1 MFWKEQIVKLNQQVL
16 ESQQRIN
23 NYLQDSIS
31 LFQHGK
37 SNGGKLF
44 GYFGEFL
51 EKNNRDL
58 QAYLQAQMLSV
69 VGSWLDSRW
78 QDWSIDQKS
87 YFSTL
92 THVELIRIGELI
104 ERRKGA
110 NSLFSVPEF
119 VPFIGGNKTII
130 IRCNDNNRE
139 MGLELL
145 QSLVVRS
152 SILMPYQIR
161 YTFCDPVSNGG
172 AFLMRRSLPEG
183 LVRENSGEVY
193 RDLLEVTQAIR
204 RIKETYL
211 DPQSPALH
219 LLPSDIRLNERF
231 EGIFVADF
239 PKRYDRRD
247 IEELQKIGSS
257 GPDAGRYVFIH
268 YNQDI
273 PLPRDISMDGFENSL
288 YIGLDKQDNT
298 RTSCQ
303 IQFQP
308 DGVPD
313 AELQKHLLDKV
324 KQAKP
329 PERKL
334 GWNETIGIPEQE
346 WWTETSD
353 EIIKTPIGGRGSS
366 DTLDIWFGKDREGRQ
381 CAHGMLGAMTGQG
394 KSTLFHV
401 FILGLATRYSP
412 SELRLYLID
421 GKYGVELA
429 PYRNLPHSEVV
440 SLHSSPELS
449 RSILTELIS
458 EKERRNSLFK
468 RLGVSELSG
477 YRRLG
482 QPEGKMPRILLLVDE
497 YQELFQGDKE
507 DIASSQLLIL
517 SQQGRSAGIHM
528 LLASQRFGAEG
539 MRDQTGIF
547 GNIHL
552 RMGLK
557 MSLDDIQSL
566 TVFGKRGKDLLK
578 TCDLPGKIVVN
589 DSSGDDNS
597 NLVGKVAFIEKSYRD
612 QLIQELA
619 KRAHQLP
626 LNDYAD
632 AVVFDGNAQPNLIDN
647 PQLRHLLDYEKW
659 LTPIEWEVI
668 VRKPLYQGGLELEDW
683 FSAEHPTLMW
693 LGQEFSVRKQAR
705 LILRRRPCENI
716 VVVGGDFNTARY
728 GMLAGMLTSLSLNG
742 NPKQL
747 SLEIIDRS
755 IAGTQWHSALE
766 DVYKSILQPVGF
778 KANLKR
784 ESKDVGGVLDN
795 LITQL
800 EERSQLS
807 EAELIDQPSQFIFMT
822 ELDRVDELRR
832 NNEVYSIKE
841 TSLGSK
847 LKRLCV
853 EGSTKGIH
861 LVLSFSGIKAMSNV
875 LDIRK
880 GLSYFRHR
888 VALQMSEDDSF
899 TLVHDRQASR
909 LQADGSIPI
918 KALYLDTDRDRS
930 TLFKPY
936 STDANDTDNHPS
948 LKQQL
953 QEIGQHLVKWR
964 Y

>member
-1 MFWKEQIVKLNQQVL
+1 MFWKKQIASLTQQIA
-16 ESQQRIN
+16 ESQQRVN
-23 NYLQDSIS
+23 KYSQESVS
-31 LFQHGK
+31 LFNHGK
-37 SNGGKLF
+37 LNGDKLS

-51 EKNNRDL
+51 ENNNKDV
-58 QAYLQAQMLSV
+58 QSYLQKQMLAV
-69 VGSWLDSRW
+69 VGNW
-78 QDWSIDQKS
+78 QNSQWQNWSVLQGS
-87 YFSTL
+87 HLSTL

-104 ERRKGA
+104 ERRQDA

-119 VPFIGGNKTII
+119 VPFIGGNKIVI
-130 IRCNDNNRE
+130 IRCNDNNRDL
-139 MGLELL
+139 GLELL
-145 QSLVVRS
+145 QSLVVRTA
-152 SILMPYQIR
+152 ILLPYQIR
-161 YTFCDPVSNGG
+161 YTFCDPVNNGG

-193 RDLLEVTQAIR
+193 RDLVEVTQDIR
-204 RIKETYL
+204 RVKETYL

-219 LLPSDIRLNERF
+219 LLPPDIRVNERF

-273 PLPRDISMDGFENSL
+273 PLPRDISLDGFENAL
-288 YIGLDKQDNT
+288 YIDLDKQGNT
-298 RTSCQ
+298 RTSHQ
-303 IQFQP
+303 FQFQP
-308 DGVPD
+308 DSVPE
-313 AELQKHLLDKV
+313 AKLQKNLLDKV

-334 GWNETIGIPEQE
+334 GWNETIGIPEQK
-346 WWTETSD
+346 WWTESSD
-353 EIIKTPIGGRGSS
+353 ELIRTPIGGRGSS
-366 DTLDIWFGKDREGRQ
+366 DTLDIWFGKDREGHQ

-394 KSTLFHV
+394 KSTLFHI

-429 PYRNLPHSEVV
+429 PYRNLPHAEVV

-449 RSILTELIS
+449 RSVLTELIT
-458 EKERRNSLFK
+458 EKERRNALFK

-507 DIASSQLLIL
+507 DSASSQLLIL
-517 SQQGRSAGIHM
+517 AQQGRSAGIHM
-528 LLASQRFGAEG
+528 LLASQRFGAAG

-557 MSLDDIQSL
+557 MSLSDIQSL
-566 TVFGKRGKDLLK
+566 TEFGKRGKELLK

-597 NLVGKVAFIEKSYRD
+597 NLVGKVAFIEKSHRD

-619 KRAHQLP
+619 KKAHQLP
-626 LNDYAD
+626 PEDYAE
-632 AVVFDGNAQPNLIDN
+632 AVVFDGDAQPNLSDN

-659 LTPIEWEVI
+659 LTPSEWEVI
-668 VRKPLYQGGLELEDW
+668 ARKPLYQGGLELADW
-683 FSAEHPTLMW
+683 FSAEHPTLLW

-716 VVVGGDFNTARY
+716 VVMGGDFSTARY
-728 GMLAGMLTSLSLNG
+728 GMLAGMLTSLALNG
-742 NPKQL
+742 NPQQL
-747 SLEIIDRS
+747 SFVIVDRS
-755 IAGTQWHSALE
+755 IPGTQWHSALE
-766 DVYKSILQPVGF
+766 DVYESILRPVGF
-778 KANLKR
+778 TATFNR
-784 ESKDVGGVLDN
+784 ESKNVGKILDN

-800 EERSQLS
+800 EERNQLS
-807 EAELIDQPSQFIFMT
+807 EAELIDQPSQFVFMT

-832 NNEVYSIKE
+832 SNEGYSTQE
-841 TSLGSK
+841 TPLGSK

-853 EGSTKGIH
+853 EGPTKGIH
-861 LVLSFSGIKAMSNV
+861 LILSFSGTKAMSNV
-875 LDIRK
+875 LEIRK
-880 GLSYFRHR
+880 GLSYCRHR
-888 VALQMSEDDSF
+888 VVLQMSEDDSF
-899 TLVHDRQASR
+899 TLVRDRQASR
-909 LQADGSIPI
+909 LQADGPIPI
-918 KALYLDTDRDRS
+918 KALYLDTDSDRS

-936 STDANDTDNHPS
+936 STEGDNNDAFPD
-948 LKQQL
+948 LRQQL
-953 QEIGQHLVKWR
+953 QAIGQHLAKWS